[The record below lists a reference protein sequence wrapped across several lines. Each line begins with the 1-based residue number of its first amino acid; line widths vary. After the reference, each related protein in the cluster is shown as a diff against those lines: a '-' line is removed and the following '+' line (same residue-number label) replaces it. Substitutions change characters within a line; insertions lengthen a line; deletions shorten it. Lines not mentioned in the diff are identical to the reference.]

1 MSLSQRVMSYL
12 NELDVSYEVIS
23 HHPSHSSL
31 GSAIAA
37 QIPSNKIAK
46 AVMLE
51 DSKGHRVMAV
61 LPADSKL
68 SLSALNESLNGQY
81 HLMKEQQVYQCFD
94 DCAHGAVP
102 PIPQA
107 FNLDCII
114 DESLGDLS
122 DLYIEGGDHRSLVH
136 LSQQEFCRLMG
147 QNRSGHFSHQL
158 YH

>member
-12 NELDVSYEVIS
+12 NDLDVHYEVIT

-37 QIPSNKIAK
+37 QVPSAKIAK

-51 DSKGHRVMAV
+51 DGQGHRLMAV

-68 SLSALNESLNGQY
+68 SISALNDALDGQY

-94 DCAHGAVP
+94 DCEHGAVP
-102 PIPQA
+102 PLPQA
-107 FNLDCII
+107 FNLDCIV
-114 DESLGDLS
+114 DDSLEGLS

-136 LSQQEFCRLMG
+136 LSQHEFARLMA
-147 QNRSGHFSHQL
+147 QTRSGHFSHQL

>member
-12 NELDVSYEVIS
+12 NDLDMKYEVIT

-37 QIPSNKIAK
+37 QVPSAKIAK

-51 DSKGHRVMAV
+51 DGQGHRMMAI

-68 SLSALNESLNGQY
+68 SLSALNDTLDGQY

-94 DCAHGAVP
+94 DCEHGAVP
-102 PIPQA
+102 PFPQA
-107 FNLDCII
+107 FNLDCIW
-114 DESLGDLS
+114 DDSLGSLPDV
-122 DLYIEGGDHRSLVH
+122 YIEGGDHRSLVH
-136 LSQQEFCRLMG
+136 LSQQEFGRMMAHT
-147 QNRSGHFSHQL
+147 RSGHFSHQL